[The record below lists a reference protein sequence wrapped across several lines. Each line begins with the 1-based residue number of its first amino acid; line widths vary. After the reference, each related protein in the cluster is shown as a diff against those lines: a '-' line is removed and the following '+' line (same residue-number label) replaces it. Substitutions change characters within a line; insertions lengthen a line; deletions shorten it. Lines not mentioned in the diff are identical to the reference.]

1 MYCIAFAALPNAVSV
16 AIIQEEEEA
25 EEEKEKEEDE
35 EKEHSIKEISRE
47 HLFTCSSEDTKRH
60 SC

>member
-1 MYCIAFAALPNAVSV
+1 MIAALPNAVSV
-16 AIIQEEEEA
+16 AIIQEAEEA

-47 HLFTCSSEDTKRH
+47 HLH
-60 SC
+60 S

>member
-1 MYCIAFAALPNAVSV
+1 MYCVAFAALPNV
-16 AIIQEEEEA
+16 AIIQEAEEA

-47 HLFTCSSEDTKRH
+47 HLH
-60 SC
+60 S

>member
-16 AIIQEEEEA
+16 AIIQEAEEA

-47 HLFTCSSEDTKRH
+47 HLH
-60 SC
+60 S